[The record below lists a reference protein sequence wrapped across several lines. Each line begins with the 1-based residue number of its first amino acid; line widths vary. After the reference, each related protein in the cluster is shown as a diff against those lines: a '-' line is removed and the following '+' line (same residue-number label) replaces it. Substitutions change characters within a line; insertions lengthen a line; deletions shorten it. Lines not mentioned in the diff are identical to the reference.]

1 MARTKNRD
9 LPHMDNLISPPHAKK
24 AMSDKLSLFGCQDKK
39 LEVRGSNWEE
49 PVIHSAYQRGRN
61 TEEARVGGGG
71 GVINTIVSVNSKGE
85 RGKAHY

>member
-1 MARTKNRD
+1 
-9 LPHMDNLISPPHAKK
+9 
-24 AMSDKLSLFGCQDKK
+24 MSSKLSFFGCQDKR
-39 LEVRGSNWEE
+39 LEVWGSNWEE

-61 TEEARVGGGG
+61 MEAERVGGGG